1 MKTCRFSFYLFVWL
15 VSCTVLFSCS
25 EDEQIESGHTEEPD
39 KEKPEVTGEAS
50 KYVPLDW
57 DKTEIEQLDLE
68 TGEVMLAFSDDV
80 PQIEDGLS
88 VMVLETDTSAYIRRI
103 MQSTVEGNTVR
114 LQTIEAKMTELFS
127 DTEFSISLAPS
138 EARAETR
145 TGSITSIDGN
155 GVLHP
160 VKIVELNGDGTYQ
173 TLYDAKKQSRVDIGV
188 GSQISL
194 FNLDLSGKIIG
205 ASSGGHIALS
215 WESFKQQIFLDVDAY
230 FKFTKPIRDVE
241 LNEHL
246 KIKVS
251 ELEDCHFIFGGN
263 VLSEMIIRADMNG
276 EFAYTPEPLKLGGFN
291 PKVYTFITPV
301 GVPVVF
307 TLSSDLFAQI
317 SVDGKSENVA
327 RAGVTATGGF
337 DLGVEYEGNSK
348 WSPVTSVNYDYD
360 VIPLEIKGKSELNAK
375 ASLYPEMKLK
385 LYDFLGPI
393 ISPKV
398 YVRDEFR
405 LGFFDQFGSVSDD
418 YYAWTEKLF
427 AGVDLSIDLGLEFI
441 DWEVSPIPLYNG
453 NLLDKQFYNAPDD
466 IKLVSPASGS
476 GATVG
481 EEIPV
486 RFNVTRELMGISFPA
501 MDVSVKF
508 ESEGGKCNYD
518 FVPTGLLGNA
528 DVLWTPSSKNAIL
541 TAKIFDENGNVI
553 AEASFAPNLEE
564 EESKDLLIG
573 EWELVNFRE
582 EGSPTTPGW
591 NYGDFIIRADGTF
604 STPIEYVTPTTG
616 WWYRTD
622 DYQPNSFVIYYE
634 YDGETLGLGF
644 IILELTETTL
654 RLYSFT
660 EENEGG
666 EGQPYKG
673 VYLDYVRK

>member
-39 KEKPEVTGEAS
+39 KEKPEVTGKAS

-57 DKTEIEQLDLE
+57 DKTEIEQLNLE

-205 ASSGGHIALS
+205 AGGHIALS

-276 EFAYTPEPLKLGGFN
+276 KFAYTPEPLKLGGFN

-398 YVRDEFR
+398 YVRDELR
-405 LGFFDQFGSVSDD
+405 SGFFDQFGTVSDD

-441 DWEVSPIPLYNG
+441 DWEAPPIPLYNG

-486 RFNVTRELMGISFPA
+486 RFNVTRELMGMSFPA

-508 ESEGGKCNYD
+508 ESEGGEHD
-518 FVPTGLLGNA
+518 REFVLTGPLGNA

-616 WWYRTD
+616 RWYRTD